1 MNKHKLSFKI
11 LVGLLLVS
19 MLLAGCAGSGSTDTG
34 NVPTGV
40 VSSVTVTDT
49 IDTSGPLSAD
59 KLAGLTW
66 GTSGVVEKVNVK
78 VGEKVKQNDVL
89 ASLRL
94 DSVPSLVV
102 AGQADLATAQR
113 NLQDLINSDTS
124 LADAQLAV
132 VNARKA
138 LETAQNN
145 WDGLA
150 YPRASDTLIKSTQ
163 AQIWDAQDKLALATK
178 AYRQVQ
184 NRPDG
189 DSLKAAALLAM
200 TNAQMALNN
209 LVELY
214 NWYTGKPTQAD
225 YDLTKAQLDVA
236 RAAFDD
242 AKRTRDNV
250 KGGTD
255 PLVIAAAQ
263 GKVDA
268 AQATVNTMYIIA
280 PFDGEVL
287 SVQAGVG
294 NSVASGDSAVEMVD
308 RQTLKVETLVDESN
322 ISRVAVNNPAQ
333 ITFDS
338 LPGVT
343 LPGKVSGINRIGA
356 TVNGLVK
363 YTVVVSVAPTDK
375 PVLFGAVA
383 NVTITT
389 GAPHAMLAVP
399 VGAVLTGT
407 NSEYVVLVAADG
419 STQNVT
425 VVSGDIIGTVVT
437 VTPTVADSLKA
448 GDQVELSTT
457 TTGSSSNRTGG
468 GGGGFGGGGFGPG
481 G

>member
-1 MNKHKLSFKI
+1 MYKNKLNFKI
-11 LVGLLLVS
+11 LVSLLLIPV
-19 MLLAGCAGSGSTDTG
+19 LLAGCAGANSSDTG
-34 NVPTGV
+34 NVATGAV
-40 VSSVTVTDT
+40 TSVTVTDT

-59 KLAGLTW
+59 KLAGMTW

-78 VGEKVKQNDVL
+78 VGDKVKQNDVL

-94 DSVPSLVV
+94 DSVPSLIVT
-102 AGQADLATAQR
+102 GRADLATAQR

-132 VNARKA
+132 INARKA

-163 AQIWDAQDKLALATK
+163 AQIWNAQDKLALAAK

-189 DSLKAAALLAM
+189 DSLKAAALLNM

-236 RAAFDD
+236 RAAFAD
-242 AKRTRDNV
+242 AQRNRDNV

-280 PFDGEVL
+280 PFDGEIL

-294 NSVASGDSAVEMVD
+294 NSVASGDSALEMVD
-308 RQTLKVETLVDESN
+308 RQTLNVSTLVDESN
-322 ISRVAVNNPAQ
+322 ISSVAVGNPAQ

-343 LPGKVSGINRIGA
+343 LTGKVSGINRIGA

-399 VGAVLTGT
+399 VGAVQTGT
-407 NSEYVVLVAADG
+407 TSEYVVVDAADG
-419 STQNVT
+419 SSQRVT
-425 VVSGDIIGTVVT
+425 VVSGDIIGNTVT
-437 VTPTVADSLKA
+437 VTPTVAGSLKA
-448 GDQVELSTT
+448 GDQVEIATTSTS
-457 TTGSSSNRTGG
+457 GSSSTNRT
-468 GGGGFGGGGFGPG
+468 GGGGFGGGFAGPG